1 MTYIII
7 AITCIISFIALQNR
21 AIFDKYL
28 FNSYQTY
35 NGKQLYRIISH
46 AFLHADYNHLLF
58 NMLTLFFFGD
68 YVESVFKMYFGKP
81 GISYYMLLYFLAIVF
96 STIPSIIKH
105 RNNQF
110 YNAVGASGAVSAVL
124 FSYILLDPFGKIYI
138 FFIPI
143 GIPAF
148 IFGPAYLI
156 YSAYMA
162 KKGID
167 NIGHD
172 AHLWGAV
179 FGFIFPL
186 ILDYKL
192 LFHFINQIFN

>member
-7 AITCIISFIALQNR
+7 AFTSIVSFIALQNR
-21 AIFDKYL
+21 VIFEKYL
-28 FNSYQTY
+28 FNAYATIHH
-35 NGKQLYRIISH
+35 KQIYRIISH
-46 AFLHADYNHLLF
+46 AFLHADFNHLLF
-58 NMLTLFFFGD
+58 NMLTLFFFGV
-68 YVESVFKMYFGKP
+68 YVESVFKMYFGNL
-81 GISYYMLLYFLAIVF
+81 GISYYMLLYFLAIIF
-96 STIPSIIKH
+96 STLPAIIKH

-124 FSYILLDPFGKIYI
+124 FSYILFDPFGKIII

-148 IFGPAYLI
+148 IFGPAYLL
-156 YSAYMA
+156 YSAYMG

-172 AHLWGAV
+172 AHFWGAI

-186 ILDYKL
+186 LLDYKL
-192 LFHFINQIFN
+192 FFHFLNQLIN

>member
-7 AITCIISFIALQNR
+7 AFTSIVSFIALQNR
-21 AIFDKYL
+21 VIFEKYL
-28 FNSYQTY
+28 FNAYATIHH
-35 NGKQLYRIISH
+35 KQLYRIISH
-46 AFLHADYNHLLF
+46 AFLHADFNHLLF
-58 NMLTLFFFGD
+58 NMLTLFFFGV
-68 YVESVFKMYFGKP
+68 YVESVFKMYFGNL
-81 GISYYMLLYFLAIVF
+81 GISYYMLLYFLAIIL
-96 STIPSIIKH
+96 STLPAIIKH

-124 FSYILLDPFGKIYI
+124 FSYILFDPFGKIMI

-148 IFGPAYLI
+148 IFGPAYLL
-156 YSAYMA
+156 YSAYMG
-162 KKGID
+162 KKGMD

-172 AHLWGAV
+172 AHFWGAI

-186 ILDYKL
+186 LLDYKL
-192 LFHFINQIFN
+192 FFHFLSQLMN

>member
-7 AITCIISFIALQNR
+7 AITSIFSFLAFQNR
-21 AIFDKYL
+21 ALFDKYM
-28 FNSYQTY
+28 FNAYATFHH
-35 NGKQLYRIISH
+35 KQIYRIISH
-46 AFLHADYNHLLF
+46 AFLHADFNHLLF

-68 YVESVFKMYFGKP
+68 YVESVFKMYFGKL
-81 GISYYMLLYFLAIVF
+81 GISYYLLLYFMAIIL

-124 FSYILLDPFGKIYI
+124 FSYILFDPFGKIYI

-162 KKGID
+162 KKGTD

-172 AHLWGAV
+172 AHFWGAV
-179 FGFIFPL
+179 FGFVFPL
-186 ILDYKL
+186 LLDYKL
-192 LFHFINQIFN
+192 FFHFLNQLMN

>member
-7 AITCIISFIALQNR
+7 AFTSIVSFIALQNR
-21 AIFDKYL
+21 VIFEKYL
-28 FNSYQTY
+28 FNAYATIHH
-35 NGKQLYRIISH
+35 KQIYRIISH
-46 AFLHADYNHLLF
+46 AFLHADFNHLLF

-68 YVESVFKMYFGKP
+68 YVESVFKMYFGKL
-81 GISYYMLLYFLAIVF
+81 GITYYIVLYFLAIIL
-96 STIPSIIKH
+96 STLPSIIKH

-148 IFGPAYLI
+148 IFGPAYLL
-156 YSAYMA
+156 YSAYMG

-172 AHLWGAV
+172 AHFWGAI

-186 ILDYKL
+186 LLDYKL
-192 LFHFINQIFN
+192 FFHFLNQLIN